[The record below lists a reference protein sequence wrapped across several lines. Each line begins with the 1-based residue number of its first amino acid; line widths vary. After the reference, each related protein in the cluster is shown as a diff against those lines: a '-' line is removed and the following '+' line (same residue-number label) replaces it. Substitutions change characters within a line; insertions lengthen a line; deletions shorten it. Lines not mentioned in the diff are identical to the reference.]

1 MKIIAKRSVQVDGF
15 GIVERGRAIDLPED
29 RIDNRIAALF
39 VRADGSPIVA
49 TATPEKAE
57 EAAAAANS
65 DVDKIARTVEVMK
78 REGIMQALDGMG
90 VTYAPHSKT
99 SYLAKLLLVTKGEI
113 EG

>member
-1 MKIIAKRSVQVDGF
+1 MKITAKRSAQVAGF
-15 GIVERGRAIDLPED
+15 GIVGRGRTIDLPED
-29 RIDNRIAALF
+29 RIDDRIAALF
-39 VRADGSPIVA
+39 VRADGEPLSA
-49 TATPEKAE
+49 TATPE
-57 EAAAAANS
+57 AASRAASDADG